1 MGSFLC
7 YTISMKNTHIEHPE
21 DSILTGDLSVLDW
34 FVTKSNIS
42 AKIDGAPAIVWGTN
56 PATGNFFV
64 GTKSVF
70 NKVKIMINESHEDI
84 DKNHKMPVSDILHAC
99 FDNLPFLPGIYQGD
113 FIGFGGSDNYTPN
126 TITYY
131 FDEVI
136 DANIIIA
143 PHTYYEAKDDLRN
156 AVVKP
161 YKYEFRDTEY
171 TKWVRPEVKLY
182 NNNNEDLINS
192 CNFARQ
198 IATLCDFVDVKKA
211 SRIKKQLN
219 KCIRNEVEL
228 DDLILDAI
236 ADDNNCDINVLRLW
250 KLVESIKLELFEYID
265 RYDDIDCY
273 IGESMCD
280 HEGYVISNEL
290 GTYKVVNREVF
301 SFFNFTMEKTW

>member
-1 MGSFLC
+1 
-7 YTISMKNTHIEHPE
+7 MKNTHIEHPE

-34 FVTKSNIS
+34 FVVESNIS

-56 PATGNFFV
+56 PANGKFFV

-70 NKVKIMINESHEDI
+70 NKVKIKINHSHAEI
-84 DKNHKMPVSDILHAC
+84 DTNHQGNVATILHKC
-99 FDNLPFLPGIYQGD
+99 LDNLPRTNHIFQGD
-113 FIGFGGSDNYTPN
+113 FVGFGGNDKYTPN

-136 DANIIIA
+136 DAEIIIA
-143 PHTYYEAKDDLRN
+143 PHTIYSAKSDLRN
-156 AVVKP
+156 AIARPISDKDVISLWQDATNVEFIKP
-161 YKYEFRDTEY
+161 HVILDDDRHTI
-171 TKWVRPEVKLY
+171 
-182 NNNNEDLINS
+182 NNS
-192 CNFARQ
+192 CKFARQ

-211 SRIKKQLN
+211 TRIKKQLN
-219 KCIRNEVEL
+219 KCIRNEIDV
-228 DDLILDAI
+228 DDLLLDAI

-250 KLVESIKLELFEYID
+250 KLVESIKLDMFNYIV
-265 RYDDIDCY
+265 RCDDVDCY

-280 HEGYVISNEL
+280 HEGYVISNEF

>member
-1 MGSFLC
+1 
-7 YTISMKNTHIEHPE
+7 MKNTHIEHPE

-34 FVTKSNIS
+34 FIAESNIS

-56 PATGNFFV
+56 PANGKFFV

-70 NKVKIMINESHEDI
+70 NKVKIKINHSHEEI
-84 DKNHKMPVSDILHAC
+84 DTNHQGKVATILHKC

-113 FIGFGGSDNYTPN
+113 FIGFGGKDHYTPN

-136 DANIIIA
+136 DAEIIIA
-143 PHTYYEAKDDLRN
+143 PHTYYEAIDDLRN

-161 YKYEFRDTEY
+161 YEFDLRDTEY
-171 TKWVRPEVKLY
+171 TKWVKPDVTLY
-182 NNNNEDLINS
+182 PNRETINNS
-192 CNFARQ
+192 CKFARQ

-211 SRIKKQLN
+211 TRIKKQLN
-219 KCIRNEVEL
+219 KCIRNEIEL
-228 DDLILDAI
+228 DDLLLDAI

-250 KLVESIKLELFEYID
+250 KLVESIKLEMFDYIE
-265 RYDDIDCY
+265 RYDDVDCY

-280 HEGYVISNEL
+280 HEGYVISNEF
-290 GTYKVVNREVF
+290 GTYKVINREVF
-301 SFFNFTMEKTW
+301 SFFNFTMEKAW

>member
-1 MGSFLC
+1 
-7 YTISMKNTHIEHPE
+7 MKNTHIEHPE
-21 DSILTGDLSVLDW
+21 DSVLTGDLSVLDW

-56 PATGNFFV
+56 PANGRFFV

-70 NKVKIMINESHEDI
+70 NKVKIKINHSHEEI
-84 DKNHKMPVSDILHAC
+84 DTNHQGNVATILHKC
-99 FDNLPFLPGIYQGD
+99 LDNLPFLPGIYQGD
-113 FIGFGGSDNYTPN
+113 FIGFGGKDHYTPN

-136 DANIIIA
+136 DAEIIIA

-198 IATLCDFVDVKKA
+198 IATLCEFVDVKKA
-211 SRIKKQLN
+211 NRIKKQLN

-280 HEGYVISNEL
+280 HEGYVISNEF
-290 GTYKVVNREVF
+290 GTYKVINREVF

>member
-1 MGSFLC
+1 
-7 YTISMKNTHIEHPE
+7 MKNTHIEHPE

-34 FVTKSNIS
+34 FVAKSNIS

-70 NKVKIMINESHEDI
+70 NKVKIKINESHEDI
-84 DKNHKMPVSDILHAC
+84 DTNHQGNVATILHKC

-113 FIGFGGSDNYTPN
+113 FIGFGGKDHYTPN

-136 DANIIIA
+136 DAEIIIA

-161 YKYEFRDTEY
+161 YKYQFRDTEY
-171 TKWVRPEVKLY
+171 TKWVRPDVTLIDNRE
-182 NNNNEDLINS
+182 NIINS

-219 KCIRNEVEL
+219 KCIRNEIEL
-228 DDLILDAI
+228 DDLLLDAI

-250 KLVESIKLELFEYID
+250 KLVESIKLDMFNYIT
-265 RYDDIDCY
+265 RYDDVECY

-280 HEGYVISNEL
+280 HEGYVISNEF

>member
-1 MGSFLC
+1 
-7 YTISMKNTHIEHPE
+7 MKNTHIEHPE

-34 FVTKSNIS
+34 FVAKSNIS
-42 AKIDGAPAIVWGTN
+42 VKIDGAPAIVWGRN
-56 PATGNFFV
+56 PATGNYFV

-70 NKVKIMINESHEDI
+70 NKKLIKINESHEDI
-84 DKNHKMPVSDILHAC
+84 NKNHGHNAKVANILHSC
-99 FDNLPFLPGIYQGD
+99 LNNLPLIGSGIYQGD
-113 FIGFGGSDNYTPN
+113 FIGFGGKDHYTPN

-136 DANIIIA
+136 DAKIIIA
-143 PHTYYEAKDDLRN
+143 PHTYYEAKDDLRD
-156 AVVKP
+156 AISRPISDKELITLWQDAATKDVCFLRP
-161 YKYEFRDTEY
+161 YVT
-171 TKWVRPEVKLY
+171 
-182 NNNNEDLINS
+182 LIDDRETIIDS

-198 IATLCDFVDVKKA
+198 IATLCDFVDDKKA

-219 KCIRNEVEL
+219 KCIRNEIDV
-228 DDLILDAI
+228 DDLLLDAI

-250 KLVESIKLELFEYID
+250 KLVESIKLELFEYIE

-280 HEGYVISNEL
+280 HEGYVISNEF

-301 SFFNFTMEKTW
+301 SFFNFTMEKAW

>member
-1 MGSFLC
+1 
-7 YTISMKNTHIEHPE
+7 MKNTHIEHPE

-34 FVTKSNIS
+34 FVAKSNIS

-70 NKVKIMINESHEDI
+70 NKVKIKINESHEDI
-84 DKNHKMPVSDILHAC
+84 DTNHQGNVATILHKC

-113 FIGFGGSDNYTPN
+113 FIGFGGNDKYTPN

-136 DANIIIA
+136 DAEIIIA

-161 YKYEFRDTEY
+161 YEFDLRDTEY
-171 TKWVRPEVKLY
+171 TKWVKPDVKLY
-182 NNNNEDLINS
+182 SNRDSIINS
-192 CNFARQ
+192 CEFARQ

-211 SRIKKQLN
+211 NRIKKQLN
-219 KCIRNEVEL
+219 KCIRNEIEL
-228 DDLILDAI
+228 DDLLLDAI

-250 KLVESIKLELFEYID
+250 KLV
-265 RYDDIDCY
+265 
-273 IGESMCD
+273 
-280 HEGYVISNEL
+280 
-290 GTYKVVNREVF
+290 
-301 SFFNFTMEKTW
+301 

>member
-1 MGSFLC
+1 
-7 YTISMKNTHIEHPE
+7 MKNTHIEHPE

-34 FVTKSNIS
+34 FIAESNIS

-56 PATGNFFV
+56 PANGKFFV

-70 NKVKIMINESHEDI
+70 NKVKIKINHSHEEI
-84 DKNHKMPVSDILHAC
+84 DTNHQGKVATILHKC

-113 FIGFGGSDNYTPN
+113 FIGFGGKDHYTPN

-136 DANIIIA
+136 DAEIIIA

-171 TKWVRPEVKLY
+171 TKWVKPDVTIIDNRETI
-182 NNNNEDLINS
+182 INS

-198 IATLCDFVDVKKA
+198 IATLCDFVDDKKA

-219 KCIRNEVEL
+219 KCIRNEIDV
-228 DDLILDAI
+228 DDLLLDAI

-265 RYDDIDCY
+265 RYDDVDCY

-280 HEGYVISNEL
+280 HEGYVISNEF

-301 SFFNFTMEKTW
+301 SFFNFTLEKSW

>member
-1 MGSFLC
+1 
-7 YTISMKNTHIEHPE
+7 MKNTHIEHPE
-21 DSILTGDLSVLDW
+21 DSVLTGDLSVLDW
-34 FVTKSNIS
+34 FVAKSNIS

-56 PATGNFFV
+56 PANGKFFV

-70 NKVKIMINESHEDI
+70 NKVKIKINHSHEEI
-84 DKNHKMPVSDILHAC
+84 DTNHQGKVATILHKC

-113 FIGFGGSDNYTPN
+113 FIGFGGNDHYTPN

-136 DANIIIA
+136 DAEIIIA

-161 YKYEFRDTEY
+161 YQFDLRDTEY
-171 TKWVRPEVKLY
+171 TKWVKPDVTLIDNRETI
-182 NNNNEDLINS
+182 INS
-192 CNFARQ
+192 CEFARQ
-198 IATLCDFVDVKKA
+198 ISTLCDFVDVKKA

-219 KCIRNEVEL
+219 KCIRNEIDVG
-228 DDLILDAI
+228 DLLLDAI

-250 KLVESIKLELFEYID
+250 KLVESIKLDMFNYID
-265 RYDDIDCY
+265 RYDDVECY
-273 IGESMCD
+273 IGDSMCD
-280 HEGYVISNEL
+280 HEGYVISNEF

-301 SFFNFTMEKTW
+301 SFFNFTMEKAW

>member
-1 MGSFLC
+1 MQL
-7 YTISMKNTHIEHPE
+7 KHIEHPE

-34 FVTKSNIS
+34 FVTESNIS

-56 PATGNFFV
+56 PANGRFFV

-70 NKVKIMINESHEDI
+70 NKVKIKINHSHEEI
-84 DKNHKMPVSDILHAC
+84 DTNHQGNVATILHKC
-99 FDNLPFLPGIYQGD
+99 FDYLPRTDNIFQGD
-113 FIGFGGSDNYTPN
+113 FVGFGGNDKYTPN

-136 DANIIIA
+136 DTEIIIA
-143 PHTYYEAKDDLRN
+143 PHTSYDLKGAGNTLAFHTVARPIN
-156 AVVKP
+156 DK
-161 YKYEFRDTEY
+161 ELISLWQDTEDVY
-171 TKWVRPEVKLY
+171 FIRPYVTLSDDRE
-182 NNNNEDLINS
+182 NIINS

-198 IATLCDFVDVKKA
+198 IATLCDFVDVKEA

>member
-1 MGSFLC
+1 
-7 YTISMKNTHIEHPE
+7 MKNTHIEHPE
-21 DSILTGDLSVLDW
+21 DSVLTGDLSVLDW
-34 FVTKSNIS
+34 FVTESNIS

-56 PATGNFFV
+56 PANGRFFV

-70 NKVKIMINESHEDI
+70 NKVKIKINHSHEEI
-84 DKNHKMPVSDILHAC
+84 DTNHQGNVATILHKC
-99 FDNLPFLPGIYQGD
+99 LDNLPFLPGIYQGD
-113 FIGFGGSDNYTPN
+113 FIGFGGNDKYTPN

-136 DANIIIA
+136 DAEIIIA

-182 NNNNEDLINS
+182 NNNNEDLINT

-198 IATLCDFVDVKKA
+198 IATLCDFVDVKEA

-219 KCIRNEVEL
+219 KCIRNEIEL
-228 DDLILDAI
+228 DDLTLDAL

-250 KLVESIKLELFEYID
+250 KLVESIKLELFEYIERD
-265 RYDDIDCY
+265 DDIDCY

-280 HEGYVISNEL
+280 HEGYVISNDY

>member
-1 MGSFLC
+1 
-7 YTISMKNTHIEHPE
+7 MKNTHIEHPE

-34 FVTKSNIS
+34 FVAKSNIS

-70 NKVKIMINESHEDI
+70 NKVKIKINESHEDI
-84 DKNHKMPVSDILHAC
+84 DTNHQGNVATILHKC

-113 FIGFGGSDNYTPN
+113 FIGFGGKDHYTPN

-136 DANIIIA
+136 DAEIIIA
-143 PHTYYEAKDDLRN
+143 PHTYYEAIDDLRN

-161 YKYEFRDTEY
+161 YKYQFRDTEY
-171 TKWVRPEVKLY
+171 TKWVRPDVTLIDNRE
-182 NNNNEDLINS
+182 NIINS

-219 KCIRNEVEL
+219 KCIRNEIEL

-250 KLVESIKLELFEYID
+250 KLVESIKLELFEYIE

-280 HEGYVISNEL
+280 HEGYVISNEF

-301 SFFNFTMEKTW
+301 SFFNFTMEKAW

>member
-1 MGSFLC
+1 
-7 YTISMKNTHIEHPE
+7 MKNTHIEHPE

-34 FVTKSNIS
+34 FIAESNIS

-56 PATGNFFV
+56 PANGKFFV

-70 NKVKIMINESHEDI
+70 NKVKIKINHSHAEI
-84 DKNHKMPVSDILHAC
+84 DTNHQGNVATILHKC
-99 FDNLPFLPGIYQGD
+99 FDNLPFLAGIYQGD
-113 FIGFGGSDNYTPN
+113 FIGFGGKDHYTPN

-136 DANIIIA
+136 DAEIIIA

-171 TKWVRPEVKLY
+171 TKWVKPEVKLY
-182 NNNNEDLINS
+182 NNNKEDLINS

-219 KCIRNEVEL
+219 KCIRNEIEL
-228 DDLILDAI
+228 DDLTLDAI

-280 HEGYVISNEL
+280 HEGYVISNEF

-301 SFFNFTMEKTW
+301 SFFNFTMEKAW

>member
-1 MGSFLC
+1 
-7 YTISMKNTHIEHPE
+7 MKNTHIEHPE
-21 DSILTGDLSVLDW
+21 DSVLTGDLSVLDW
-34 FVTKSNIS
+34 FVAKSNIS

-56 PATGNFFV
+56 PANGKFFV

-70 NKVKIMINESHEDI
+70 NKVKIKINHSHEEI
-84 DKNHKMPVSDILHAC
+84 DTNHQGKVATILHKC

-113 FIGFGGSDNYTPN
+113 FIGFGGNDKYTPN

-136 DANIIIA
+136 DAEIIIA

-161 YKYEFRDTEY
+161 YQFDLRDTEY
-171 TKWVRPEVKLY
+171 TKWVKPDVILSDNRHTI
-182 NNNNEDLINS
+182 INS
-192 CNFARQ
+192 CEFARQ

-211 SRIKKQLN
+211 TRIKKQLN
-219 KCIRNEVEL
+219 KCIRNEIEL
-228 DDLILDAI
+228 DDLLLDAI

-250 KLVESIKLELFEYID
+250 KLVESIKLQMFDYID
-265 RYDDIDCY
+265 RFDDVECY

-280 HEGYVISNEL
+280 HEGYVISNEF

-301 SFFNFTMEKTW
+301 SFFNFTMEKAW

>member
-1 MGSFLC
+1 
-7 YTISMKNTHIEHPE
+7 MKNTHIEHPE

-34 FVTKSNIS
+34 FVTESNIS

-56 PATGNFFV
+56 PANGRFFV

-70 NKVKIMINESHEDI
+70 NKVKIKINHSHEEI
-84 DKNHKMPVSDILHAC
+84 DTNHQGNVATILHKC
-99 FDNLPFLPGIYQGD
+99 LDNLPFLPGIYQGD
-113 FIGFGGSDNYTPN
+113 FIGFGGKDHYTPN

-136 DANIIIA
+136 DAEIIIA

-182 NNNNEDLINS
+182 NNNEDLINS

-198 IATLCDFVDVKKA
+198 IATLCEFVDVKKA
-211 SRIKKQLN
+211 NRIKKQLN

-301 SFFNFTMEKTW
+301 SFFNFTMEKAW

>member
-1 MGSFLC
+1 
-7 YTISMKNTHIEHPE
+7 MKNTHIEHPE

-34 FVTKSNIS
+34 FVAKSNIS

-56 PATGNFFV
+56 PANGKFFV

-70 NKVKIMINESHEDI
+70 NKVKIKINHSHEEI
-84 DKNHKMPVSDILHAC
+84 DTNHQGKVATILHKC

-113 FIGFGGSDNYTPN
+113 FIGFGGNDKYTPN

-136 DANIIIA
+136 DAEIIIA
-143 PHTYYEAKDDLRN
+143 PHTYYEATDDLRN

-171 TKWVRPEVKLY
+171 TKWVRPDVTISDNRETI
-182 NNNNEDLINS
+182 NNS
-192 CNFARQ
+192 CKFARQ

-211 SRIKKQLN
+211 TRIKKQFN
-219 KCIRNEVEL
+219 KCIRNEIEL
-228 DDLILDAI
+228 DDLTLDAI
-236 ADDNNCDINVLRLW
+236 ADANNCDINVLRLW

-280 HEGYVISNEL
+280 HEGYVISNEF

-301 SFFNFTMEKTW
+301 SFFNFTMEKAW

>member
-1 MGSFLC
+1 
-7 YTISMKNTHIEHPE
+7 MKNTHIEHPE

-34 FVTKSNIS
+34 FVAKSNIS

-56 PATGNFFV
+56 PANGRFFV

-70 NKVKIMINESHEDI
+70 NKVKIKINHSHAEI
-84 DKNHKMPVSDILHAC
+84 DTNHQGNVATILHKC
-99 FDNLPFLPGIYQGD
+99 LDNLPRTNHIFQGD
-113 FIGFGGSDNYTPN
+113 FVGFGGNDKYTPN

-136 DANIIIA
+136 DAEIIIA
-143 PHTYYEAKDDLRN
+143 PHTIYSAKSDLRN
-156 AVVKP
+156 AIARPISDKDVISLWQDATNVEFIKP
-161 YKYEFRDTEY
+161 HVILSDDRETI
-171 TKWVRPEVKLY
+171 
-182 NNNNEDLINS
+182 INS

-211 SRIKKQLN
+211 TRIKKQLN
-219 KCIRNEVEL
+219 KCIRNEIEL
-228 DDLILDAI
+228 DDLLLDAI

-250 KLVESIKLELFEYID
+250 KLVESIKLEMFDYID
-265 RYDDIDCY
+265 RYDDVDCY

-280 HEGYVISNEL
+280 HEGYVISNEF

-301 SFFNFTMEKTW
+301 SFFNFTMEKAW

>member
-1 MGSFLC
+1 
-7 YTISMKNTHIEHPE
+7 MKNTHIEHPE

-34 FVTKSNIS
+34 FIAESNIS

-56 PATGNFFV
+56 PANGKFFV

-70 NKVKIMINESHEDI
+70 NKVKIKINHSHEEI
-84 DKNHKMPVSDILHAC
+84 DTNHQGKVATILHKC

-113 FIGFGGSDNYTPN
+113 FIGFGGKDHYTPN

-136 DANIIIA
+136 DAEIIIA

-171 TKWVRPEVKLY
+171 TKWVKPDVTLY
-182 NNNNEDLINS
+182 PNRETINNS
-192 CNFARQ
+192 CKFARQ

-211 SRIKKQLN
+211 TRIKKQLN
-219 KCIRNEVEL
+219 KCIRNEIEL
-228 DDLILDAI
+228 DDLLLDAI

-250 KLVESIKLELFEYID
+250 KLVESIKLEMFDYIE
-265 RYDDIDCY
+265 RYDDVDCY

-280 HEGYVISNEL
+280 HEGYVISNEF
-290 GTYKVVNREVF
+290 GTYKVINREVF
-301 SFFNFTMEKTW
+301 SFFNFTMEKAW

>member
-1 MGSFLC
+1 
-7 YTISMKNTHIEHPE
+7 MKNTHIEHPE

-56 PATGNFFV
+56 PANGRFFV

-70 NKVKIMINESHEDI
+70 NKVKIKINHSHEEI
-84 DKNHKMPVSDILHAC
+84 DTNHQGNVATILHKC
-99 FDNLPFLPGIYQGD
+99 LDNLPFLPGIYQGD
-113 FIGFGGSDNYTPN
+113 FIGFGGKDHYTPN

-136 DANIIIA
+136 DAEIIIA
-143 PHTYYEAKDDLRN
+143 PHTYYEAIDDLRN

-211 SRIKKQLN
+211 NRIKKQLN

-301 SFFNFTMEKTW
+301 SFFNFTMEKAW

>member
-1 MGSFLC
+1 
-7 YTISMKNTHIEHPE
+7 MKNTHIEHPE

-34 FVTKSNIS
+34 FVAKSNIS

-70 NKVKIMINESHEDI
+70 NKVKIKINESHEDI
-84 DKNHKMPVSDILHAC
+84 DTNHQGNVATILHKC
-99 FDNLPFLPGIYQGD
+99 FDNLPFLTGIYQGD
-113 FIGFGGSDNYTPN
+113 FIGFGGNDKYTPN

-136 DANIIIA
+136 DAEIIIA

-161 YKYEFRDTEY
+161 YEFDLRDTEY
-171 TKWVRPEVKLY
+171 TKWVKPDVKLY
-182 NNNNEDLINS
+182 SNRDSIINS
-192 CNFARQ
+192 CEFARQ

-211 SRIKKQLN
+211 NRIKKQLN
-219 KCIRNEVEL
+219 KCIRNEIEL
-228 DDLILDAI
+228 DDLLLDAI

-250 KLVESIKLELFEYID
+250 KLVESIKLDMFNYID
-265 RYDDIDCY
+265 RYDDVDCY

-280 HEGYVISNEL
+280 HEGYVISNEF

-301 SFFNFTMEKTW
+301 SFFNFTIEKAW

>member
-1 MGSFLC
+1 
-7 YTISMKNTHIEHPE
+7 MKNTHIEHPE

-34 FVTKSNIS
+34 FVTESNIS

-56 PATGNFFV
+56 PANGRFFV

-70 NKVKIMINESHEDI
+70 NKVKIKINHSHEEI
-84 DKNHKMPVSDILHAC
+84 DTNHQGNVATILHKC
-99 FDNLPFLPGIYQGD
+99 LDNLPFLPGIYQGD
-113 FIGFGGSDNYTPN
+113 FIGFGGKDHYTPN

-136 DANIIIA
+136 DAEIIIA
-143 PHTYYEAKDDLRN
+143 PHTYYEAIDDLRN

-161 YKYEFRDTEY
+161 YKYQFRDTEY

-219 KCIRNEVEL
+219 KCIRNEIEL
-228 DDLILDAI
+228 DDLTLDAI

-280 HEGYVISNEL
+280 HEGYVISNEF

-301 SFFNFTMEKTW
+301 SFFNFTMEKAW

>member
-1 MGSFLC
+1 
-7 YTISMKNTHIEHPE
+7 MKNTHIEHPE

-34 FVTKSNIS
+34 FVAKSNIS

-56 PATGNFFV
+56 PANGKFFV

-70 NKVKIMINESHEDI
+70 NKVKIKINHSHAEI
-84 DKNHKMPVSDILHAC
+84 DTNHQGNVATILHKC
-99 FDNLPFLPGIYQGD
+99 LDNLPRTNHIFQGD
-113 FIGFGGSDNYTPN
+113 FVGFGGNDKYTPN

-136 DANIIIA
+136 DAEIIIA
-143 PHTYYEAKDDLRN
+143 PHTIYSAKSDLRN
-156 AVVKP
+156 AIARPISDKDVISLWQDATNVEFIKP
-161 YKYEFRDTEY
+161 HVILSDDRETI
-171 TKWVRPEVKLY
+171 
-182 NNNNEDLINS
+182 INS

-211 SRIKKQLN
+211 TRIKKQLN
-219 KCIRNEVEL
+219 KCIRNEIEL
-228 DDLILDAI
+228 DDLLLDAI

-250 KLVESIKLELFEYID
+250 KLVESIKLEMFDYID
-265 RYDDIDCY
+265 RFDDVDCY

-280 HEGYVISNEL
+280 HEGYVISNEF

-301 SFFNFTMEKTW
+301 SFFNFTMEKAW

>member
-1 MGSFLC
+1 
-7 YTISMKNTHIEHPE
+7 MKNTHIEHPE

-34 FVTKSNIS
+34 FVAKSNIS

-70 NKVKIMINESHEDI
+70 NKVKIKINESHEDI
-84 DKNHKMPVSDILHAC
+84 DTNHQGNVATILHKC

-113 FIGFGGSDNYTPN
+113 FIGFGGNDKYTPN

-136 DANIIIA
+136 DAEIIIA

-161 YKYEFRDTEY
+161 YEFDLRDTEY
-171 TKWVRPEVKLY
+171 TKWVKPDVKLY
-182 NNNNEDLINS
+182 SNRDSIINS
-192 CNFARQ
+192 CEFARQ

-211 SRIKKQLN
+211 NRIKKQLN
-219 KCIRNEVEL
+219 KCIRNEIEL
-228 DDLILDAI
+228 DDLLLDAI

-250 KLVESIKLELFEYID
+250 KLVESIKLDMFNYIV
-265 RYDDIDCY
+265 RFDDVECY

-280 HEGYVISNEL
+280 HEGYVISNEF
-290 GTYKVVNREVF
+290 GTYKVINRDVF
-301 SFFNFTMEKTW
+301 SYFNFTKEKTW

>member
-1 MGSFLC
+1 
-7 YTISMKNTHIEHPE
+7 MKNTHIEHPE
-21 DSILTGDLSVLDW
+21 DSVLTGDLSVLDW
-34 FVTKSNIS
+34 FVTESNIS

-56 PATGNFFV
+56 PANGRFFV

-70 NKVKIMINESHEDI
+70 NKVKIKINHSHEEI
-84 DKNHKMPVSDILHAC
+84 DTNHQGNVATILHKR

-113 FIGFGGSDNYTPN
+113 FIGFGGNDKYTPN

-136 DANIIIA
+136 DAEIIIA
-143 PHTYYEAKDDLRN
+143 PHTYYEATDDLRN

-171 TKWVRPEVKLY
+171 TKWVKPDVKLY
-182 NNNNEDLINS
+182 NNNESIINS

-198 IATLCDFVDVKKA
+198 IATLCDFVDVKQA
-211 SRIKKQLN
+211 TRIKKQLN

-250 KLVESIKLELFEYID
+250 KLVESIKLELFEYIERD
-265 RYDDIDCY
+265 DDIDCY

-301 SFFNFTMEKTW
+301 SFFNFTMEKSW